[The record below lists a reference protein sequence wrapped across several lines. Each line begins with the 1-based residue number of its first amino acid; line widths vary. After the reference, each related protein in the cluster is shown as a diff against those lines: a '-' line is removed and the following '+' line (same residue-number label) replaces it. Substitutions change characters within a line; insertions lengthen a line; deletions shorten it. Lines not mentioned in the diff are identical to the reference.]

1 MRRYACPWWVY
12 SALIRPPYKLVSFHS
27 QESKRVRYASPPVRR
42 NRAWRLLQQLAVT
55 LACVSLTAYFSYHM
69 RYGRHGLEVR
79 RELLERS
86 ALLDFEI
93 KGLETVRT
101 KLRHDVALL
110 SPEIPNADIVE
121 ETARDVLGYV
131 RPDDKIVAAR

>member
-1 MRRYACPWWVY
+1 MSDAVGSEIP
-12 SALIRPPYKLVSFHS
+12 SLAGF
-27 QESKRVRYASPPVRR
+27 ERVHYASRPDQRR
-42 NRAWRLLQQLAVT
+42 GARWLLKQLAVT
-55 LACVSLTAYFSYHM
+55 CACLSLAAYFIYHV
-69 RYGRHGLEVR
+69 RYGRHGLEAR
-79 RELLERS
+79 SELQERS
-86 ALLDFEI
+86 ALLDFEL

-131 RPDDKIVAAR
+131 RPDDKIVVAR

>member
-1 MRRYACPWWVY
+1 MTGSP
-12 SALIRPPYKLVSFHS
+12 LL
-27 QESKRVRYASPPVRR
+27 QGSKRRVYYYTSSTGQR
-42 NRAWRLLQQLAVT
+42 RAWGLLKQGIVT
-55 LACVSLTAYFSYHM
+55 FACMNMTAYFIYHM
-69 RYGRHGLEVR
+69 RYGLHGLEAR
-79 RELLERS
+79 SELRERS

-93 KGLETVRT
+93 KGLETART

-131 RPDDKIVAAR
+131 YPDDKIVIVQ